1 MKIER
6 TEVVWLEARSDYTA
20 FDLANMSGLPAEL
33 LDELM
38 ECGALPAR
46 NDRDN
51 ADQGGARFEAECI
64 ALVRTAR
71 RLRDDFDLDANG
83 LAVAVSLLRRMR
95 VLETELTEARARAA
109 ATSDARDIDAR

>member
-1 MKIER
+1 MIVER

-20 FDLANMSGLPAEL
+20 SDLAQTAGVPVEL
-33 LDELM
+33 LIELS

-46 NDRDN
+46 TV
-51 ADQGGARFEAECI
+51 QGSALFKAECI
-64 ALVRTAR
+64 ALLRTAR

-95 VLETELTEARARAA
+95 ALEIELADARARSAVTA
-109 ATSDARDIDAR
+109 DE

>member
-20 FDLANMSGLPAEL
+20 FDLANLSGLPTEL

-38 ECGALPAR
+38 ECGALPTR
-46 NDRDN
+46 NELDSS
-51 ADQGGARFEAECI
+51 DQGGARFEAECI
-64 ALVRTAR
+64 SLVRTAR

-83 LAVAVSLLRRMR
+83 LAVALSLLRRMR
-95 VLETELTEARARAA
+95 MLEAELSDARARAA
-109 ATSDARDIDAR
+109 TTFE